1 MTRSLYLFREALVNM
16 WRNPMVVA
24 GAVLAVFVSLT
35 LALGAV
41 VLGEI
46 VRVNTVQWQDG
57 DHVIVFLKG
66 AADGITLESHI
77 GLENEISDWD
87 VVEST
92 RYVDQTGAYSE
103 FQEIFANS
111 PALIREVDPASL
123 PASIRIQLTDISKWR
138 DVQLRLIDKPAVRSV
153 TAQGTI
159 LEGISGLTRG
169 LNLGAFVLAIL
180 QAAAAVVLIANTIR
194 MAIYARRDE
203 VAIMKLVGAS
213 NWFIRIPFLIEGVI
227 EGLLGA
233 GLAVLAVA
241 IIRPW
246 LADAGT
252 AVDLIQL
259 SVADGFYWRRAV
271 VLVLFGGLAGLGGAT
286 LGLRRFLKV

>member
-1 MTRSLYLFREALVNM
+1 MTRPLYLFREALVNM

-66 AADGITLESHI
+66 SADGITLESHI
-77 GLENEISDWD
+77 GLENEIADWD

-92 RYVDQTGAYSE
+92 RYVDQTGAYEE

-123 PASIRIQLTDISKWR
+123 PASIRIQLSDISRWR

-159 LEGISGLTRG
+159 LEGISGLTTG
-169 LNLGAFVLAIL
+169 LNVGALLLAVI
-180 QAAAAVVLIANTIR
+180 QAAAAVVLIANTVR

-203 VAIMKLVGAS
+203 VGIMKLVGAG
-213 NWFIRIPFLIEGVI
+213 NWFIRIPFFIEGLL

-233 GLAVLAVA
+233 GLAVVTVA
-241 IIRPW
+241 LIRPW
-246 LADAGT
+246 LAEAGS

-259 SVADGFYWRRAV
+259 DVADGFFWRRAAI
-271 VLVLFGGLAGLGGAT
+271 LILFGGLAGLAGST

>member
-1 MTRSLYLFREALVNM
+1 MTRPIYLLREALVNM

-41 VLGEI
+41 LLGEI
-46 VRVNTVQWQDG
+46 VRVNTLQWQDG

-66 AADGITLESHI
+66 SADGITLESHI
-77 GLENEISDWD
+77 GLENEIAGWD

-92 RYVDQTGAYSE
+92 RYVDQSGAYEE
-103 FQEIFANS
+103 FQQIFANS

-123 PASIRIQLTDISKWR
+123 PASIRIQLTDISRWR

-169 LNLGAFVLAIL
+169 LNWGAFLLAL
-180 QAAAAVVLIANTIR
+180 VQAAAAVVLIANTIR

-213 NWFIRIPFLIEGVI
+213 NWFIRIPFFIEGI
-227 EGLLGA
+227 LEGLLGA
-233 GLAVLAVA
+233 ALAVLAVA
-241 IIRPW
+241 LIRPW
-246 LADAGT
+246 LADAAA

-259 SVADGFYWRRAV
+259 TVSDAFFWQRALI
-271 VLVLFGGLAGLGGAT
+271 LVMFGGLAGLAGAT